1 MKIAINRN
9 PAPAQQIEA
18 GRHIARIVQIVGVG
32 LQKAFD
38 PGMPPESKLGV
49 AFELASGAT
58 IARTVSVNLSPASLL
73 GRLVEA
79 AGIDLNELATEA
91 REFDA
96 DDLLAKSVAVEVEV
110 RDARWPK
117 VTGFGPLEA
126 WDEEFDAKGEMITF
140 DIDNPPADRAE
151 LQAVFLKVHPDLR
164 KAISERVR
172 TAPGQVA

>member
-9 PAPAQQIEA
+9 PDPAQQIEA

-38 PGMPPESKLGV
+38 PTQPPEQKLGI
-49 AFELASGAT
+49 ALELASGAV
-58 IARTVSVNLSPASLL
+58 IARTVSLNLSPASLL

-79 AGIDLNELATEA
+79 AGIDLNELDA
-91 REFDA
+91 FDTT
-96 DDLLAKSVAVEVEV
+96 DLLGKSVAVEVEV

-117 VTGFGPLEA
+117 ATGFGPLEA
-126 WDEEFDAKGEMITF
+126 WDEEFAAKAEPLAF
-140 DIDNPPADRAE
+140 DIDAPPADRAE
-151 LQAVFLKVHPDLR
+151 LQAVFLKIHPDLR